1 MYGLADMV
9 GMTIHGV
16 DTALTLFAA
25 GTLTRTQAARKA
37 GVDLDRF
44 DELCCRRGIASA
56 GPSLDASGSSHVNAD

>member
-1 MYGLADMV
+1 
-9 GMTIHGV
+9 MTIHGV

-44 DELCCRRGIASA
+44 DDLCAKRGIPVTPA
-56 GPSLDASGSSHVNAD
+56 PLDAGGRSHVNAD

>member
-1 MYGLADMV
+1 
-9 GMTIHGV
+9 MTIHGV

-44 DELCCRRGIASA
+44 DELCRRRGIAAA
-56 GPSLDASGSSHVNAD
+56 GPSLDPSGPSHVNAD

>member
-1 MYGLADMV
+1 
-9 GMTIHGV
+9 MTVHGV

-44 DELCCRRGIASA
+44 DELCRRRGIERVTAAVDPSGPA
-56 GPSLDASGSSHVNAD
+56 GINAD